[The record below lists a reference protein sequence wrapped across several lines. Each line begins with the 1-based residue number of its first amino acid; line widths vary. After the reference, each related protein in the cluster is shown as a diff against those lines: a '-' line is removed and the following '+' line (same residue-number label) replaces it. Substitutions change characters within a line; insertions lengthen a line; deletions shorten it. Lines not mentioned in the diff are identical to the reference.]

1 MDEETEG
8 QRVRKIFLE
17 LVKWWC
23 LDCWPDNLTHG
34 FTSAQHFMLSFLT
47 HMPQFVLD
55 AKFISSVPSD
65 RLVNFIKAQFPHLQS
80 GGRKKKLPHLIDIR
94 VKVEMHGRQ
103 CAPDLE

>member
-1 MDEETEG
+1 MDEDTEG

-23 LDCWPDNLTHG
+23 LDWWPDNLTHG
-34 FTSAQHFMLSFLT
+34 FTSTQLFTLSSLT

-65 RLVNFIKAQFPHLQS
+65 RLVNYIKAQFPYLQS
-80 GGRKKKLPHLIDIR
+80 GGRKKKKTASFD
-94 VKVEMHGRQ
+94 
-103 CAPDLE
+103 